1 MSSSSKEA
9 KREIGM
15 QWAGNQFLERE
26 REWLLSRI

>member
-26 REWLLSRI
+26 RVASL